1 MFKDI
6 PMALLKRHKRQAEV
20 VRNTTP
26 GHPLQAARINKLRSI
41 EDAIERKL
49 NVPKNA
55 AVFQDKKA
63 R

>member
-1 MFKDI
+1 MFKDV
-6 PMALLKRHKRQAEV
+6 PAALLKRHKKQAEL
-20 VRNTTP
+20 VRNTAP

-41 EDAIERKL
+41 ETAIERKL